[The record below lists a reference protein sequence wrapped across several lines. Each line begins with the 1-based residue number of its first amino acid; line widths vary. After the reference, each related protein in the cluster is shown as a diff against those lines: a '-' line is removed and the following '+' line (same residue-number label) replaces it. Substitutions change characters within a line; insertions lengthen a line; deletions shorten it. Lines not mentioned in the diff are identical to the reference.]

1 MDPAGIYPFVR
12 FGVNA
17 LSTALKEAFLLGQGP
32 AKMLVSLVKLM
43 KALST
48 PHTPFSIDPAKAEP
62 VLLID
67 DDDDAILLIQLL
79 LKRAQVTSPINIA
92 TDGEQAVAY
101 FQARLKNPAVPRP
114 HIIFLDLKLPRRDGF
129 EVLKWIRAQPEFN
142 RLPIVIMSSS
152 NRPLDMEN
160 ARAFGADFY
169 CEKYPALE
177 DLVAL
182 FKGKTFF
189 PPLPTLDF
197 G

>member
-1 MDPAGIYPFVR
+1 
-12 FGVNA
+12 
-17 LSTALKEAFLLGQGP
+17 
-32 AKMLVSLVKLM
+32 M
-43 KALST
+43 KALTS
-48 PHTPFSIDPAKAEP
+48 PHTPFSFNLNSPNP
-62 VLLID
+62 VLLVD

-79 LKRAQVTSPINIA
+79 LKRAHVTSHFDIA
-92 TDGEQAVAY
+92 TDGEQAIAY
-101 FQARLKNPAVPRP
+101 FQARLQNPADLRP
-114 HIIFLDLKLPRRDGF
+114 HIVFLDLKLPRHDGF
-129 EVLKWIRAQPEFN
+129 EVLKSIRSHPEFN
-142 RLPIVIMSSS
+142 DLPIVVMSSS